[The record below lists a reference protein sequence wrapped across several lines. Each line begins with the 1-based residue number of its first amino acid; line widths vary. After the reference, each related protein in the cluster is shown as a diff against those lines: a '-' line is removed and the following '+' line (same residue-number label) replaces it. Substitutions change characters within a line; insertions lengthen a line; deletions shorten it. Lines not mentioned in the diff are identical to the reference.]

1 MSDEYQIPVPP
12 SFQALYV
19 DRRQRLT
26 VPVAELRER
35 SEFCEDLALQL
46 MERAQALQFDL
57 GLSEDLVLERMHA
70 GLCEADGIVS
80 PPEAGW
86 VIRRLAELLDWPAL
100 ELPPPAA

>member
-26 VPVAELRER
+26 VPVTALRER
-35 SEFCEDLALQL
+35 SEFCEDLAQQL

-57 GLSEDLVLERMHA
+57 GLPEDLVLERMHT
-70 GLCEADGIVS
+70 GLCEAAGIVS
-80 PPEAGW
+80 PAEAGW
-86 VIRRLAELLDWPAL
+86 VIHRLAELLGWPQ
-100 ELPPPAA
+100 PIDPA